1 MCVLCDW
8 ILCEYAV
15 IQNSLKL
22 TFKVFKNHFIRSE
35 WSSVWVT
42 VILLFLHKNVWKY
55 SEYYFA
61 KRRRKGWICI
71 WSLVSWGKTEG
82 FKLII
87 SAGLS
92 LIIRLIFLKL
102 NLSLLNSAHTHN
114 SESNTNTVSVVSD
127 QCFILNQKYKE
138 IFKIFD
144 TRGRNLRIKVINI
157 HHIVHVFHIH
167 HIFFN
172 WCRFWA
178 APATPPPVWG
188 LSEAECCPR
197 VCVVLHVPQLTSTVQ
212 THAVSEVRL
221 ISISELPIDVN
232 VSGCLSLC

>member
-1 MCVLCDW
+1 MFESTLNAGRMFQNI
-8 ILCEYAV
+8 ILQRDE
-15 IQNSLKL
+15 
-22 TFKVFKNHFIRSE
+22 
-35 WSSVWVT
+35 
-42 VILLFLHKNVWKY
+42 
-55 SEYYFA
+55 
-61 KRRRKGWICI
+61 GWICT

-82 FKLII
+82 LKLIH
-87 SAGLS
+87 SGGLS
-92 LIIRLIFLKL
+92 LIIHLIFLEL

-138 IFKIFD
+138 IFQIFD

-172 WCRFWA
+172 RCRFWA
-178 APATPPPVWG
+178 ATPPPVWG
-188 LSEAECCPR
+188 LPVWR
-197 VCVVLHVPQLTSTVQ
+197 LNVVPVFVWVLHVPQLTSTVQ

-221 ISISELPIDVN
+221 ISISELPIDVSVS
-232 VSGCLSLC
+232 VSGCLSLLALWLPNCSECTLPLALW